1 MSYLLNIEK
10 EKLLKLKEIAL
21 RERTSMKEIIN
32 TQIDEYIK
40 IHGDGNPNFQITE
53 FFEPDFNICPAVF
66 RDAVAWKNYL
76 EKRTPKELQEIKTQI
91 IVIDK
96 ALSKVI

>member
-1 MSYLLNIEK
+1 MSYLLNIDK

-32 TQIDEYIK
+32 SQIDEYIK
-40 IHGDGNPNFQITE
+40 IHGEGNPNYEITN
-53 FFEPDFNICPAVF
+53 FFEPDFNVCPAVF
-66 RDAVAWKNYL
+66 RDATAWNTYL
-76 EKRTPKELQEIKTQI
+76 SKRTPKELQEIKNQI

-96 ALSKVI
+96 ALMKNI